1 MMWMSSSVF
10 LWSRWGWLCL
20 FCHHVHGGV
29 FIWWP
34 LFLTHQTDPK
44 TNRDWSFLS
53 FSLSTDS
60 LYVMAKTQRARG
72 CECVSLMAP
81 QVSESVSDVYCVVC
95 VCVRALVPCVLVC
108 EDGLPLADGALINT
122 WALSSQ
128 HHGQVSPRKPSQD
141 QAPGTCAQGEEE
153 QTTHLLFNITQA
165 SQLIDRIRR

>member
-1 MMWMSSSVF
+1 MSSSM
-10 LWSRWGWLCL
+10 LPWSQWGWLCL
-20 FCHHVHGGV
+20 FCYHVHKGV

-34 LFLTHQTDPK
+34 QFLTHQTDQK

-72 CECVSLMAP
+72 CVCFSHGTAGIREC
-81 QVSESVSDVYCVVC
+81 EWCVLCCAVC
-95 VCVRALVPCVLVC
+95 VCALVPCVLVC
-108 EDGLPLADGALINT
+108 EDGLPLTDGALINT

-153 QTTHLLFNITQA
+153 QPIT
-165 SQLIDRIRR
+165 RRLHT